1 MPAKLSLKKYSPVG
15 SFNSSQISSLIPLC
29 ILPFH
34 PNLGNSLLHT
44 HLDVA
49 STPPSP
55 NMASL
60 LDLPTELRLQLYED
74 LPIGE
79 FKISIDRNLSQ
90 LSCDRKYTTK
100 QPSILL
106 VNKQIHEEDSNVL
119 YKSTIFTLVL
129 NNHCPF
135 YIYESAK
142 RQYQAQLDS
151 ITSQIHTSQLYGY
164 AFRLSAV

>member
-1 MPAKLSLKKYSPVG
+1 
-15 SFNSSQISSLIPLC
+15 
-29 ILPFH
+29 
-34 PNLGNSLLHT
+34 
-44 HLDVA
+44 
-49 STPPSP
+49 
-55 NMASL
+55 MASL
-60 LDLPTELRLQLYED
+60 LDLPTELRLQLYGD

-90 LSCDRKYTTK
+90 LSCDRKYTTR

-106 VNKQIHEEDSNVL
+106 VNKQIHEEASTVL

-135 YIYESAK
+135 YIYDSAK